1 MAIDAETLKTLV
13 EERAQTH
20 NITFN
25 FKDGNWS
32 APDHILNIYNCSVE
46 LYTVQNSQTVLVDL
60 DFIASV
66 EFTSGEILLDE

>member
-1 MAIDAETLKTLV
+1 MAIDAETLRTLV
-13 EERAQTH
+13 KERSQTH